1 MRLLAPVTI
10 CFLASLLAACNMG
23 TPPEIERERSAAPAT
38 PPKPAPARFGQ
49 PITEAKT
56 VSLAQIAKEPTAW
69 RGKTVTT
76 TGKVVA
82 VCQEQGCWMEIRD
95 GADAN
100 VRMHGHSFFVPR
112 TSTGKN
118 ARVQGT
124 VVLVKDGHECEE
136 MEATGA
142 TLQLDATGIE
152 LVD

>member
-1 MRLLAPVTI
+1 MRSLVALALI
-10 CFLASLLAACNMG
+10 LASAGCNMG
-23 TPPEIERERSAAPAT
+23 SPPEIERERATAPAA
-38 PPKPAPARFGQ
+38 PPKPAAARFGQ
-49 PITEAKT
+49 PITETKT
-56 VSLAQIAKEPTAW
+56 VALEQIAKEPTAW

-95 GADAN
+95 GAGDAN
-100 VRMHGHSFFVPR
+100 VRMHAHAFFVPR
-112 TSTGKN
+112 TSSGKN